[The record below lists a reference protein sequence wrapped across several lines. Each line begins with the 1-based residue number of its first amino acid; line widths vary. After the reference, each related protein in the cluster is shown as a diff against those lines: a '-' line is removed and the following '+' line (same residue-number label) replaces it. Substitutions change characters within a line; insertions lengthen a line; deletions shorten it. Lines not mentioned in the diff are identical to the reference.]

1 MPNAHVAR
9 DILEAAHVARAP
21 VQKLANQM
29 SAFDFVFPPK
39 LNQDDVEL
47 ELPVV
52 VVVGSQSSGKSS
64 VLEALVGHD
73 FLPRGSGICTRRPLL
88 LQLVRTTDVEEDAEE
103 YGEFLHLPGRKFFD
117 FAQIRAEIQVSGV
130 TAETLLDKV

>member
-39 LNQDDVEL
+39 LNQV
-47 ELPVV
+47 
-52 VVVGSQSSGKSS
+52 S
-64 VLEALVGHD
+64 VLLIV
-73 FLPRGSGICTRRPLL
+73 S
-88 LQLVRTTDVEEDAEE
+88 
-103 YGEFLHLPGRKFFD
+103 FD
-117 FAQIRAEIQVSGV
+117 FFG
-130 TAETLLDKV
+130 